1 MRAQDVMI
9 FSEYVNADKLFTPV
23 CVMGKSQRAA
33 VGGSQDPAVSP
44 ARRFTRASARNSP
57 LEATHPASRNPS
69 PIRNPTKKV
78 TKRKG
83 SRVSPLLQRLRSITS
98 EWEKERDARGQ
109 SMKPTSS
116 TRRAV
121 LQDSEGP
128 LEEHDDRDVPSLFDP
143 TALTQDDDDTIPP
156 TQADDET
163 LPLTQDMETAESDMP
178 LLDEGPGSDPTLMT
192 GTEAGNMA
200 PLDEM
205 TSHDAG
211 SSKKK
216 QGRGAARMP
225 RGWGKDHRMLVFT
238 SPDGKSIVGPDVN
251 EYKTA
256 IGVIARNGARLPLH
270 YPTFAEIPETKRQ
283 GAWMEVQSNSG
294 LPDSAEKVV
303 LADLRE
309 VWRHWKYSIKSTY
322 FNPIEDD
329 EEALKKVPSSRIVP
343 DQWPKLVEYWRDEKV
358 KLQSKKNASNVA
370 KRSFPHRTGRKSF
383 TTLAEEIK
391 AKGKD
396 PDNLEIWISSRTQGK
411 GKDDQETEEI
421 LNELNKVP
429 PEGRTPSV
437 RETLYRR
444 ALGGK
449 IKKRSKV
456 DSAAS
461 SAHPRSESTGLTD
474 SVAFQHGWEQLQNG
488 MEELKAM
495 MDEFKTIK
503 VDVYAFMHRNSGA
516 VTGQAGTSR
525 IDSVPEIPRP
535 VSEPSMT
542 VGTHVLLLSHTG
554 EKKVVAE
561 GLLLCPPGPG
571 DTLSLVKVFVT
582 SASVPDTPLILPT
595 ISGATTLRDVVGEDP
610 IEWSYNDL
618 MRRT

>member
-1 MRAQDVMI
+1 MLKQ
-9 FSEYVNADKLFTPV
+9 FTLIN
-23 CVMGKSQRAA
+23 CSNYYVMGKSQRAA

-163 LPLTQDMETAESDMP
+163 LPPTQDMETAESDMP
-178 LLDEGPGSDPTLMT
+178 VLDEGPGSDPTLMT

-283 GAWMEVQSNSG
+283 SAWMEVQSNNG

-343 DQWPKLVEYWRDEKV
+343 DQWPMLVEYWRDEKV

-421 LNELNKVP
+421 LTYLQNELNKVP

-437 RETLYRR
+437 RETLYRW

-503 VDVYAFMHRNSGA
+503 ADVYAFMHRNSGA

-542 VGTHVLLLSHTG
+542 VGTHVLLLSRTG

-561 GLLLCPPGPG
+561 GLLLCPLGQ
-571 DTLSLVKVFVT
+571 VT
-582 SASVPDTPLILPT
+582 HFP
-595 ISGATTLRDVVGEDP
+595 
-610 IEWSYNDL
+610 WS
-618 MRRT
+618 RSS

>member
-1 MRAQDVMI
+1 
-9 FSEYVNADKLFTPV
+9 
-23 CVMGKSQRAA
+23 
-33 VGGSQDPAVSP
+33 
-44 ARRFTRASARNSP
+44 
-57 LEATHPASRNPS
+57 
-69 PIRNPTKKV
+69 
-78 TKRKG
+78 
-83 SRVSPLLQRLRSITS
+83 
-98 EWEKERDARGQ
+98 
-109 SMKPTSS
+109 
-116 TRRAV
+116 
-121 LQDSEGP
+121 
-128 LEEHDDRDVPSLFDP
+128 
-143 TALTQDDDDTIPP
+143 
-156 TQADDET
+156 
-163 LPLTQDMETAESDMP
+163 METAESDMP

-383 TTLAEEIK
+383 TTLAEEI
-391 AKGKD
+391 
-396 PDNLEIWISSRTQGK
+396 PFI
-411 GKDDQETEEI
+411 
-421 LNELNKVP
+421 
-429 PEGRTPSV
+429 
-437 RETLYRR
+437 
-444 ALGGK
+444 
-449 IKKRSKV
+449 
-456 DSAAS
+456 
-461 SAHPRSESTGLTD
+461 
-474 SVAFQHGWEQLQNG
+474 
-488 MEELKAM
+488 
-495 MDEFKTIK
+495 TIK
-503 VDVYAFMHRNSGA
+503 
-516 VTGQAGTSR
+516 
-525 IDSVPEIPRP
+525 
-535 VSEPSMT
+535 
-542 VGTHVLLLSHTG
+542 
-554 EKKVVAE
+554 
-561 GLLLCPPGPG
+561 
-571 DTLSLVKVFVT
+571 
-582 SASVPDTPLILPT
+582 
-595 ISGATTLRDVVGEDP
+595 
-610 IEWSYNDL
+610 
-618 MRRT
+618 